1 MGKKSLIKSTSKK
14 KPAPKKAAS
23 SRNPKKKAPAKKAAP
38 NAKPAAQTVKKAA
51 PKAKPVSVKDLL
63 KKKFDVVAPKQL
75 YTVPKDKAE
84 TPAFSATELLAG
96 YGATDSKRIKGLLKN
111 AYSEKELKAAAKAKP
126 VSVKDL
132 LKKKFDI
139 AVPKPLY
146 TVPADK
152 GAAPTY
158 AASDLLSAYSAE
170 DSKRIKGLLG
180 NTYNEKDLKA
190 AAEKAAAEKAAAEK
204 AAAEKAAAEKAAAEK
219 AAAEKA
225 AAEKAAAEKAAAE
238 KAAAE
243 KAAAEKAAAEK
254 AAAEKAAAEKAAAE
268 KAAAEKAAAEKAA
281 AEKAAAEKAAAE
293 KAAAEKAAA
302 EKAAA
307 EKAAAEKAA
316 AEKAAAEKAAAEKAA
331 AEKAAAEKAEAIR
344 KAAAEKSNVKVSY
357 QPAAPEASSKE
368 PSDPVDKTIKILAA
382 GLAFLILLVV
392 GASMSNSSKYYL
404 IDDKGTLEV
413 WQGKFAPL
421 GKKEVVTLTGVAV
434 PAEINS
440 VYRSSEVFPLIFQ
453 FYIDKADSMLKV
465 DGTPDFD
472 AIKKTLKTALEYGST
487 SELRDIAYSRLD
499 KIDLLVLNYKA
510 QVAASRGTIEDLTAA
525 IGFLEEIGNLTEDD
539 AQKEAIDR
547 KIADHKAL
555 IQQLEEEKAAA
566 EKAAAEQAAAEAAAA
581 EAAAE
586 QAAAEAAAAEEA
598 AQAEAAATEEA
609 AQPEGE
615 KAAEPE
621 HQ

>member
-14 KPAPKKAAS
+14 KPAPKKATS
-23 SRNPKKKAPAKKAAP
+23 SRRNPKKKAPAKKAAAK
-38 NAKPAAQTVKKAA
+38 AKPAARTAKKAA
-51 PKAKPVSVKDLL
+51 AKAKPISVKDLL
-63 KKKFDVVAPKQL
+63 MKKFDVVAPKQL

-84 TPAFSATELLAG
+84 SPNFSAPELLAG
-96 YGATDSKRIKGLLKN
+96 YG
-111 AYSEKELKAAAKAKP
+111 
-126 VSVKDL
+126 
-132 LKKKFDI
+132 
-139 AVPKPLY
+139 
-146 TVPADK
+146 
-152 GAAPTY
+152 
-158 AASDLLSAYSAE
+158 AE
-170 DSKRIKGLLG
+170 DSKRIKGLLANTYSEKELKAVAKVPVPKAKPISKEELLKKQFDVVVPKQLYSVPADKTETPTFSAPELLTG
-180 NTYNEKDLKA
+180 YGAEDAKRIKGLMTNTYNEKEL
-190 AAEKAAAEKAAAEK
+190 
-204 AAAEKAAAEKAAAEK
+204 
-219 AAAEKA
+219 KA

-344 KAAAEKSNVKVSY
+344 KAAEQKSDVKVSY
-357 QPAAPEASSKE
+357 QSAPAETSPKE
-368 PSDPVDKTIKILAA
+368 PADPVDKTIKILAA
-382 GLAFLILLVV
+382 ALAFLVLLVV

-404 IDDKGTLEV
+404 TDNKGALEV

-421 GKKEVVTLTGVAV
+421 GKKQVISLAGVPV
-434 PAEINS
+434 PEKMKA
-440 VYRSSEVFPLIFQ
+440 VYRSGDVFPLIFQ
-453 FYIDKADSMLKV
+453 YYIDQADGMLKV

-472 AIKKTLKTALEYGST
+472 TIKKTLKTSLEYGST
-487 SELRDIAYSRLD
+487 SDLRDLAYARLD
-499 KIDLLVLNYKA
+499 NIDRLVLTYKA

-525 IGFLEEIGNLTEDD
+525 IGFLEEISNLTDD
-539 AQKEAIDR
+539 DSQKEIIAQ
-547 KIADHKAL
+547 KIADHKVL
-555 IQQLEEEKAAA
+555 IQELEEKAAA
-566 EKAAAEQAAAEAAAA
+566 EKAAAEKAAAEKAAAEKAAEEKAAAEAAEA
-581 EAAAE
+581 EA
-586 QAAAEAAAAEEA
+586 AAAAEEA
-598 AQAEAAATEEA
+598 QADSEVDADAEEGAAVDDENAETQTEDAAA
-609 AQPEGE
+609 
-615 KAAEPE
+615 E